1 MGDVD
6 DVHSCLQNGSYVDVV
21 DASLVSSDSHQHL
34 LRLAQIDVLTD
45 GLAAETISHTVK
57 LLTVRPIIMKQEYR
71 SALIVAAVGGHA
83 LVVKLLLD
91 AKANVDYADNVRNV
105 LVDRVR

>member
-21 DASLVSSDSHQHL
+21 DASLVSSDSHQQL
-34 LRLAQIDVLTD
+34 LRLVQIDVLTE
-45 GLAAETISHTVK
+45 GLAAATISHTVK

-71 SALIVAAVGGHA
+71 SALIVAALGGHA

-91 AKANVDYADNVRNV
+91 ANANANYADNVRFV
-105 LVDRVR
+105 VDRVQ